1 MTSTF
6 AASPN
11 YAWTVESGTI
21 SVDGSLTLTSDE
33 TGFGLRGGAVE
44 IRNQQV
50 SGSSPLAGSIRIN
63 NLQRH
68 VTKRIRAVSTPCP
81 AVSAF
86 RLHHAPGQAAGE

>member
-50 SGSSPLAGSIRIN
+50 SGSSPLAGSNVYR
-63 NLQRH
+63 Q
-68 VTKRIRAVSTPCP
+68 KRDPTVGRKAV
-81 AVSAF
+81 
-86 RLHHAPGQAAGE
+86 

>member
-11 YAWTVESGTI
+11 YAWTVESESI

-50 SGSSPLAGSIRIN
+50 SGSSPLAGSRFSPSFSETYRLPPN
-63 NLQRH
+63 FGL
-68 VTKRIRAVSTPCP
+68 VA
-81 AVSAF
+81 SA
-86 RLHHAPGQAAGE
+86 RVGCT

>member
-50 SGSSPLAGSIRIN
+50 SGSSPLAGSNRSNI
-63 NLQRH
+63 LQRFSGIGNCGC
-68 VTKRIRAVSTPCP
+68 VGTM
-81 AVSAF
+81 
-86 RLHHAPGQAAGE
+86 

>member
-50 SGSSPLAGSIRIN
+50 SGSSPLAGSSFSPYFSESYG
-63 NLQRH
+63 RH
-68 VTKRIRAVSTPCP
+68 PG
-81 AVSAF
+81 SASVASA
-86 RLHHAPGQAAGE
+86 RVGCT